1 MSSTPFLF
9 PTLSY
14 CKFVD
19 VKLDILAFGA
29 HPDDVEIS
37 AAGTILKHIELGYK
51 CGIIDLTQ
59 GELGTRG
66 SGELRLQEAERAK
79 TILGLEAREN
89 LGFDDGFFQN
99 DREHQL
105 QIIEMIR
112 KYRPEIVL
120 ANSVHDRHPDHGKA
134 ATLVADSCFLAG
146 LVKIETGQE
155 AWRPKVVYHYIQDEY
170 IHPDLTID
178 ITPYFDKKIE
188 SILAY
193 SSQFYNPESEEPNTP
208 ISGKE
213 FLEFLRGRAMTFG
226 RPIGANLA
234 EGFTAARNIGVRNLF
249 DLV

>member
-1 MSSTPFLF
+1 M
-9 PTLSY
+9 
-14 CKFVD
+14 
-19 VKLDILAFGA
+19 KLDILAFGA

-66 SGELRLQEAERAK
+66 SGDLRLKEAERSMQ
-79 TILGLEAREN
+79 ILGISAREN
-89 LGFDDGFFQN
+89 LGFADGFFLN
-99 DREHQL
+99 DRAHQL
-105 QIIEMIR
+105 PIIKMIR

-134 ATLVADSCFLAG
+134 AKLVADACFLAG
-146 LVKIETGQE
+146 LIKIATGQE
-155 AWRPKVVYHYIQDEY
+155 AWRPKAVYHYIQDEY

-188 SILAY
+188 AILAF
-193 SSQFYNPESEEPNTP
+193 SSQFYDPKSDEPSTP
-208 ISGKE
+208 ISGKD
-213 FLEFLRGRAMTFG
+213 FLDFLRGRAAVVG
-226 RPIGANLA
+226 RPIGAELA
-234 EGFTAARNIGVRNLF
+234 EGFTAARNVGVKNLF

>member
-1 MSSTPFLF
+1 M
-9 PTLSY
+9 
-14 CKFVD
+14 
-19 VKLDILAFGA
+19 KLDILAFGA

-37 AAGTILKHIELGYK
+37 AAGTILKHIDLGYK
-51 CGIIDLTQ
+51 CGIIDLTR

-79 TILGLEAREN
+79 GILGIEAREN
-89 LGFDDGFFQN
+89 LGFADGFFEI

-105 QIIEMIR
+105 PIIKMIR

-134 ATLVADSCFLAG
+134 AKLVADACFLAG
-146 LVKIETGQE
+146 LIKIETGQD
-155 AWRPKVVYHYIQDEY
+155 AWRPKAVYHYIQDEY

-188 SILAY
+188 AILAF
-193 SSQFYNPESEEPNTP
+193 SSQFFNPDSNEPDTP

-213 FLEFLRGRAMTFG
+213 FLDFLRGRAMTYG
-226 RPIGANLA
+226 RPIGAELA
-234 EGFTAARNIGVRNLF
+234 EGFTAARNIGVRNLI